1 METINP
7 KVGAFVRAAKADPD
21 RFGAQ
26 AAEAL
31 PWHRRW
37 ERVLEWDPEH
47 PDDRGGYCRW
57 FVGGETSLAANAVD
71 RHVDAGDG
79 GRAALVCEDE
89 RGGRT
94 VLTYAQLSHDVRI
107 TAQALRGLG
116 IRKGD
121 RVGIYMPTCREA
133 IVLML
138 ACVRIGAIHIA
149 VFAGFGSGAL
159 GDRLEMAGATAL
171 FCSDITYRKG
181 KDVPL
186 KGIVDEALGDRGKHV
201 RSVVVHRRGTEAP
214 TMTAGRDIY
223 WEEFLALGAGQSD
236 VVEWPG

>member
-21 RFGAQ
+21 RFWAQ

-37 ERVLEWDPEH
+37 ERVLEWDPGH
-47 PDDRGGYCRW
+47 PDDRGRYFRW
-57 FVGGETSLAANAVD
+57 LVGGEPSLEANAVD
-71 RHVDAGDG
+71 RRVDAGDG
-79 GRAALVCEDE
+79 RRAALVCEDE

-107 TAQALRGLG
+107 TAKALRGLG

-138 ACVRIGAIHIA
+138 AWFRIGAIHIA

-159 GDRLEMAGATAL
+159 RDRLEMAGATAV
-171 FCSDITYRKG
+171 FCSDITFRKG

-186 KGIVDEALGDRGKHV
+186 KGIVDEALAEHRLQV
-201 RSVVVHRRGTEAP
+201 RHFVVHRPGTEAAA
-214 TMTAGRDIY
+214 TTAGRDINC
-223 WEEFLALGAGQSD
+223 
-236 VVEWPG
+236 

>member
-7 KVGAFVRAAKADPD
+7 KVSSFVRAAKEDPD
-21 RFGAQ
+21 RFWAQ
-26 AAEAL
+26 AATAL

-37 ERVLEWDPEH
+37 DRVLDWDPEH
-47 PDDRGGYCRW
+47 PDERGRYFRW
-57 FVGGETSLAANAVD
+57 FIGGETNLAYNAVD
-71 RHVDAGDG
+71 RHVEAGNG

-94 VLTYAQLSHDVRI
+94 VLTYAQLAHDVRR
-107 TAQALRGLG
+107 TAAALRGMG

-159 GDRLEMAGATAL
+159 GDRLEMAGATE
-171 FCSDITYRKG
+171 R
-181 KDVPL
+181 
-186 KGIVDEALGDRGKHV
+186 
-201 RSVVVHRRGTEAP
+201 RSRNPRRPRCGWL
-214 TMTAGRDIY
+214 R
-223 WEEFLALGAGQSD
+223 S
-236 VVEWPG
+236 

>member
-21 RFGAQ
+21 RFWAQ

-47 PDDRGGYCRW
+47 PDDRGRYFRW

-94 VLTYAQLSHDVRI
+94 VLTYAQLSHEVRI

-159 GDRLEMAGATAL
+159 RDRLQMAGAKR
-171 FCSDITYRKG
+171 CSARTSPSVKARTYR
-181 KDVPL
+181 
-186 KGIVDEALGDRGKHV
+186 
-201 RSVVVHRRGTEAP
+201 
-214 TMTAGRDIY
+214 
-223 WEEFLALGAGQSD
+223 
-236 VVEWPG
+236 